1 MALTQKSA
9 NIKDL
14 TSGTN
19 ATLEHRHFAFIAA
32 TISQIDNDAERLR
45 TALLFAGTC
54 RYSNT
59 RFDRQRFLKARN
71 VVEA

>member
-9 NIKDL
+9 HRKDL

-19 ATLEHRHFAFIAA
+19 AVLEHRHFAFIAA
-32 TISQIDNDAERLR
+32 TISGIMNDAERLK
-45 TALLFAGTC
+45 TALLFADTC
-54 RYSNT
+54 GHSNA
-59 RFDRQRFLKARN
+59 RFDRKRFLKACN